1 MPNVTIAQE
10 SPRQDEV
17 VRLIK
22 ELDAY
27 LGDLYPAESNHL
39 LDIDTLA
46 APDIR
51 FFVAR
56 RSGTV
61 VGCGAVRVD
70 AEGYGEV
77 KRMYV
82 HPTARG
88 GQIGRRLL
96 EHIEDQARA
105 EKLSALRLE
114 TGIHQAEALGLYRKL
129 GFRERGPFGPYGSDP
144 LSVFMEKVP

>member
-17 VRLIK
+17 IRLIK

-27 LGDLYPAESNHL
+27 LGGLYPAESNHL

-56 RSGTV
+56 RGGAV

-82 HPTARG
+82 HSTARG

-96 EHIEDQARA
+96 ESIEDQARA
-105 EKLSALRLE
+105 ENLTALRLE

-129 GFRERGPFGPYGSDP
+129 GFKERGPFGPYGPDP